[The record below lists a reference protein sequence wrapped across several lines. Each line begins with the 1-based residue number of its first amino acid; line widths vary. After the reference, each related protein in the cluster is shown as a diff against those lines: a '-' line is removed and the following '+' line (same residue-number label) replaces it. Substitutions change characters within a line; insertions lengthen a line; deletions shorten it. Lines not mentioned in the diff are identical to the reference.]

1 MSNTGWIGIDLDGVL
16 AFYDG
21 WKHAHHIGEP
31 VLKMVAFVKQLLA
44 EGKKV
49 KIFTARVHLHD
60 PVKKNEMV
68 IRIQDWLESKC
79 GLPRLEVTN
88 IKDSSMR
95 QLFDDRAY
103 NVKRNSGEIQKEYY
117 E

>member
-1 MSNTGWIGIDLDGVL
+1 MSTGWIGIDLDGTL
-16 AFYDG
+16 AYDEG
-21 WKHAHHIGEP
+21 WVHANHIGKP
-31 VLKMVAFVKQLLA
+31 IQKMVDFVKQLLA

-60 PVKKNEMV
+60 PIKKNAMV
-68 IRIQDWLESKC
+68 LRIQDYLENECK
-79 GLPRLEVTN
+79 LPRLEVTN
-88 IKDSSMR
+88 IKDTSMR

-103 NVKRNSGEIQKEYY
+103 NVKINTGEIQKEYY